1 MCGTRNAES
10 AQRGASYSYSPV
22 MEVFLKFWSY
32 SRKSAAVLLFVA
44 VLSSVTDG
52 GAVAAGPST
61 KVTWKV
67 SSLAEG
73 QVKKLSTLV
82 STNSPGVKTW
92 FLTKGSCALTPR
104 RKPTKLTMGG
114 GWCRLT
120 LKIAKTKSYPA
131 KTSTKTITLETPTDT
146 TTARPET
153 TTTTSAPT
161 TSTTVAPAR
170 TVTTS
175 GLAFTPTNL
184 SIPVG
189 QSVTFIV
196 NSSHDVT
203 WQNGDTGRGATG
215 ESYSRRFSNAG
226 TYAFYCSIHRSM
238 TGTITVS

>member
-1 MCGTRNAES
+1 
-10 AQRGASYSYSPV
+10 
-22 MEVFLKFWSY
+22 MELVLKFGSY
-32 SRKSAAVLLFVA
+32 SRKYARWLLFVA
-44 VLSSVTDG
+44 VLSSVSVG
-52 GAVAAGPST
+52 GSVAAGPST

-92 FLTKGSCALTPR
+92 SVRKGSCTLTPR
-104 RKPTKLTMGG
+104 RKPTRLTMGA
-114 GWCRLT
+114 GWCMLT

-131 KTSTKTITLETPTDT
+131 KTSTRTITLDTPTDT
-146 TTARPET
+146 TTAKPVTTT

-175 GLAFTPTNL
+175 GFAYTPTNL

-196 NSSHDVT
+196 NSLHDVT
-203 WQNGDTGRGATG
+203 WQNGDPGRGATG
-215 ESYSRRFSNAG
+215 ETYTRGFSNAG
-226 TYAFYCSIHRSM
+226 TYSFYCSIHPSM